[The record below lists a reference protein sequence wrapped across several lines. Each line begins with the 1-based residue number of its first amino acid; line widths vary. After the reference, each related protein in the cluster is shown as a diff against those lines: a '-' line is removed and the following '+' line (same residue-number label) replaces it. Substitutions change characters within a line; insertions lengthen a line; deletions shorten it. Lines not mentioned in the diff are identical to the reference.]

1 VGGGGRRAG
10 RLVVQLHTVRASLLL
25 RLRWAWGGRKG
36 CVRGSGRGESRAVL
50 VVELYGEGL
59 TAAAAQG

>member
-1 VGGGGRRAG
+1 M
-10 RLVVQLHTVRASLLL
+10 QLHTARAPLLL